1 MRLLPY
7 GADGLLAE
15 FDSIQQVRAAHRA
28 VLDADLAVE
37 ELIPAARTLLLTGT
51 DERAARDALEHADE
65 HHAGLE
71 GKRVRIRVRYD
82 GPDLPLVAE
91 AAGLTPAETV
101 ESHTAAEYTV
111 AFCGFAPGFG
121 YLTGLPEPLQQPRL
135 PQPRTTVPAG
145 SVGVAGEFSAV
156 YPRASPGGWRLIGTT
171 DRVLF
176 DPKAEQPAL
185 LRPGDTVRFEPC

>member
-7 GADGLLAE
+7 GAGGLLAE
-15 FDSIQQVRAAHRA
+15 FGSLEQVRAAHRA
-28 VLDADLAVE
+28 VLDAGLAVE
-37 ELIPAARTLLLTGT
+37 ELVPAARTLLLTGA
-51 DERAARDALEHADE
+51 DERAALEVLQHADE
-65 HHAGLE
+65 HHASLD
-71 GKRVRIRVRYD
+71 GKLVRLRVRYD

-91 AAGLTPAETV
+91 TAGMSVDEIAEV
-101 ESHTAAEYTV
+101 HAGAEYTV

-121 YLTGLPEPLQQPRL
+121 YLTGLPEPLRQPRL

-176 DPKAEQPAL
+176 DPKAERPAL
-185 LRPGDTVRFEPC
+185 LRPGDTIRFEPC